1 MVVINPEFAKL
12 VAVTN
17 ESKEKLCKL
26 IVERESLVFHVCK
39 NLKIDYMLKVG
50 ALEYNL
56 MKAQN
61 DILKNKRL
69 VELYNQNI
77 NELKNEDEE
86 KRKYIENKI
95 NKQIEIEFLEFKK
108 IEKKQL
114 EDIDIAIDLSMTNL
128 LEKEELDELNE
139 IYTKLQ
145 GALNPALKLKSKI
158 QDDELFTTIEKLYKK
173 GNIKKLRKIAEE
185 YVEEPVVDEL
195 ENLEKLN
202 NRYGMLIKENQ
213 KVITKIKAS
222 FPYNQKL
229 MLEDENLY
237 RRKKDSLNEKIYSIV
252 EENEKIESQIKN
264 ML

>member
-1 MVVINPEFAKL
+1 MVVVSPEFAKL

-39 NLKIDYMLKVG
+39 NLKVDYMLKV
-50 ALEYNL
+50 ASLEYNL
-56 MKAQN
+56 MKIQN
-61 DILKNKRL
+61 EVLKNKRL

-77 NELKNEDEE
+77 DELKINREEVED
-86 KRKYIENKI
+86 KI
-95 NKQIEIEFLEFKK
+95 NKKVALEFLEFNR

-128 LEKEELDELNE
+128 LEKEEIDELNG
-139 IYTKLQ
+139 YYLKLQ
-145 GALNPALKLKSKI
+145 RVLNPALKLKSKI
-158 QDDELFTTIEKLYKK
+158 QDDELFDSVEKLYKK
-173 GNIKKLRKIAEE
+173 GNIKKLKKIAEE

-195 ENLEKLN
+195 DNLEKLKS
-202 NRYGMLIKENQ
+202 RYDILIRENQ
-213 KVITKIKAS
+213 KVITKIKTS
-222 FPYNQKL
+222 FPYNQKI

-237 RRKKDSLNEKIYSIV
+237 RRKKDSLNEKIFSIT
-252 EENEKIESQIKN
+252 EENEKIKKDLKN

>member
-1 MVVINPEFAKL
+1 MVVISPEFAKL

-56 MKAQN
+56 MKIQN
-61 DILKNKRL
+61 EILKNKRL
-69 VELYNQNI
+69 VELYEQNKQA
-77 NELKNEDEE
+77 LKDDKEKTEE
-86 KRKYIENKI
+86 KI

-128 LEKEELDELNE
+128 LEKDEIDELNSV
-139 IYTKLQ
+139 YLKLQ
-145 GALNPALKLKSKI
+145 MVLNPALKLKSKI
-158 QDDELFTTIEKLYKK
+158 QDDELFSTIEKLYKK
-173 GNIKKLRKIAEE
+173 GNIKKIKKIAEE
-185 YVEEPVVDEL
+185 YVEEPVVDEVD
-195 ENLEKLN
+195 NLEKLK
-202 NRYGMLIKENQ
+202 NRYDILIKENQ
-213 KVITKIKAS
+213 KVITKIKTS
-222 FPYNQKL
+222 FPYNQKI

-237 RRKKDSLNEKIYSIV
+237 RRKKDSLNEKIFSIT
-252 EENEKIESQIKN
+252 EENEIIKKELKKYLEN
-264 ML
+264 